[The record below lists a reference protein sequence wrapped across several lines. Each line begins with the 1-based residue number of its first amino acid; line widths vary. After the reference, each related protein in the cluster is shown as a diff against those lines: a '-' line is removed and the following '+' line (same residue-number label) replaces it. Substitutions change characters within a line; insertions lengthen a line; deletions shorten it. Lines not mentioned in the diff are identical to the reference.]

1 MSLKEVLKKIKN
13 LKRSKSK
20 KPTAQKKD
28 IKVAS
33 EFVAPSNPENVS
45 EALSENESQKLNQIK
60 SKHLPLY
67 NSIKKLNVFQQRA
80 VFSDNEKI
88 LVSAMVGSGKTT
100 VLVHKILYLHF
111 FKGVPLDKIGILT
124 FTNKAANEIVER
136 ILTFYMGQAKTAP
149 DLSLCGTFHSVAKNI
164 LSHSELLDSIGYT
177 DSFTIMDENEKV
189 IFLKRIVLE
198 NNLNVKYINRL
209 DKRIERFLDP
219 RSTTRRKKILYG
231 NMKYED
237 DIEELIK
244 ISAERKKSYNVMD
257 FDDLIANVNIVMSS
271 NKFDLGLDWIVID
284 EFQDSNT
291 DQITMINNMAND
303 RTSVFAVGDPN
314 QLIYAWR
321 GSDIGIFS
329 DFKEK
334 TCEEHSLPINY
345 RSTSNILDLA
355 KVMKTYGDEELLGNR
370 SGGLPVTIV
379 NHYDSN
385 QEAIYL
391 ASQIK
396 NITQKGVPLREIA
409 ILFRTRNQSKIFET
423 VFTNEEIPFEV
434 ANRRTI
440 RDLPPVYWLTLLFRS
455 CLNKHDMNSIYD
467 LVFDKD
473 YGFHELS
480 TGLVRKYLS
489 DLKKQNIK
497 PDLENFL
504 EWMIDNKSME
514 KEFLGFSKQMLG
526 FSKWIEDVTFEE
538 IPEIFDYFNLSLLL
552 RSSSSNYE
560 NDVELV
566 KSFLD
571 NLSRYVQLDYD
582 TNVKRS
588 FLTIV
593 SKMSLDGINIVG
605 DTIDPNSE
613 KVKLLTMHTAKGLEF
628 GYVFIS
634 GANDGLIP
642 MALDCQEPAQFE
654 EEKRLFFVAITRAK
668 DFLEIS
674 YHTNPEGR
682 SSVPEMSCFLK
693 NIPKSVIKVGARK
706 KTSRTVPVSDNT
718 DIDKLDKWYT
728 GQSIS
733 HHKYGS
739 GEIAKITETNIICC
753 FDGFGEKSFSVNFL
767 AIKPQ

>member
-1 MSLKEVLKKIKN
+1 MGLKEALEKVKN

-20 KPTAQKKD
+20 KDITRTADVNISSKTKPSPSPT
-28 IKVAS
+28 ICS
-33 EFVAPSNPENVS
+33 EV
-45 EALSENESQKLNQIK
+45 LSENE
-60 SKHLPLY
+60 
-67 NSIKKLNVFQQRA
+67 IKKLNHIKQINLPLYSSMKKLNTFQQRA
-80 VFSDNEKI
+80 VFSDNNKI

-111 FKGVPLDKIGILT
+111 IKEIPLNKIAILT
-124 FTNKAANEIVER
+124 FTNKAANEIIER
-136 ILTFYMGQAKTAP
+136 ILTFYMEQDDATP

-164 LSHSELLDSIGYT
+164 LSNSCLLDSIGYT
-177 DSFTIMDENEKV
+177 NSFTIMDENEK
-189 IFLKRIVLE
+189 ITFLKRIVLE
-198 NNLNVKYINRL
+198 ENLNVKYINRL

-219 RSTTRRKKILYG
+219 RSTTRKKRIIYG
-231 NMKYED
+231 SMKYED
-237 DIEELIK
+237 DIEELIN
-244 ISAERKKSYNVMD
+244 IAAERKKTYNVMD
-257 FDDLIANVNIVMSS
+257 FDDLIANVNVVMSED
-271 NKFDLGLDWIVID
+271 KFNLGLDWIIID

-303 RTSVFAVGDPN
+303 RTCVFAVGDPN

-334 TCEEHSLPINY
+334 KCEEYSLPINY

-355 KVMKTYGDEELLGNR
+355 KNMKTYGNDELRGNR
-370 SGGLPVTIV
+370 SDGLPVAIV

-391 ASQIK
+391 ANQIK

-423 VFTNEEIPFEV
+423 VFANEGIPFEV

-455 CLNKHDMNSIYD
+455 CLNRCDMNSIYD
-467 LVFDKD
+467 AVFDND

-480 TGLVRKYLS
+480 TSLVRKYLS
-489 DLKKQNIK
+489 DLKEQNMR

-504 EWMIDNKSME
+504 EWMISTKSME
-514 KEFLGFSKQMLG
+514 KEFLKFSKQMLG
-526 FSKWIEDVTFEE
+526 FTEWLEGITFKE
-538 IPEIFDYFNLSLLL
+538 IPKIFDYFNLSLLL
-552 RSSSSNYE
+552 RPSYSNYE
-560 NDVELV
+560 QDVELV

-571 NLSRYVQLDYD
+571 NLSRYVQLNYD
-582 TNVKRS
+582 TDVKRS

-593 SKMSLDGINIVG
+593 SKMSLDGINFVG
-605 DTIDPNSE
+605 ETIDPNSE
-613 KVKLLTMHTAKGLEF
+613 KIKLLTMHTAKGLEF

-642 MALDCQEPAQFE
+642 MRMRDFQYDQFE

-674 YHTNPEGR
+674 YHTNPEGWN
-682 SSVPEMSCFLK
+682 SVPELSCFLK
-693 NIPKSVIKVGARK
+693 NIPKNVIKVGPRK
-706 KTSRTVPVSDNT
+706 RSSRSVPVSDNA

-739 GEIAKITETNIICC
+739 GEISKITDANITCC

-767 AIKPQ
+767 AITPE